1 MIYIKKIVLKIDGMT
16 CSACS
21 NGLEKYLK
29 RQAGII
35 DVNVNLI
42 LAIATIAYENI
53 KIKDI
58 ENYIKEAG
66 FKSLGEFKTFDDNN
80 TFKKEKKLLI
90 IYGILLI
97 ILMYITMSHMLSLP
111 NLDNYPKIYALILI
125 LFSLIFLV
133 YGFDII
139 KNGFKNLIHQIPN
152 MDTLVTFSVTFSLI
166 YSFYGVFKIFNNELS
181 YLHNLYFES
190 ACMVIYFIKLG
201 RFIENI
207 SKDKTKDAIKSLV
220 QITPQYA
227 IIKKNNK
234 EIKIT
239 IDEVKVDDILICH
252 PGEKIAVDGIVISGK
267 TYVNESFI
275 TGESKPVLKEKKSNV
290 IAGSINYDG
299 VITYKAKKIGRDS
312 TISEIVKMA
321 VEATNSKTKIQRI
334 ADKVSGI
341 FVPIIFIIALITL
354 LIHLLIG
361 HSFNLSLN
369 YFVTVLVVACPCAL
383 GLAVPLVIVISNGK
397 CAKNGLFLKK
407 AEVIENAK
415 DIDTVVF
422 DKTGTL
428 TYGKLKINKFFN
440 YSDITDKQLL
450 KIVSSLE
457 ANSSHPIATAF
468 SKNNL
473 LKVSDFKN
481 IVGMGIFGQIKT
493 KEYYVGNLKLL
504 EKLKIK
510 DNHISDYN
518 FLTEQGCSILYV
530 VSNQK
535 VIGLIGVKD
544 IIRNNSKELV
554 KNLKNNKINVI
565 MLTGDNAKT
574 AKLIAKELGITE
586 IIADVLP
593 NKKADFI
600 KSLIKDNK
608 KVLMIGDGINDAV
621 ALVNATIGVSISDG
635 TDVAVDSS
643 DVILMNND
651 LNNII
656 KLLKISQK
664 AFKIIKQN
672 LFWAF
677 FYNLIMIPLAAGLL
691 SPLGIVMNPMI
702 ASLAMTLSSLTV
714 VFNSLRLKGEKDA

>member
-1 MIYIKKIVLKIDGMT
+1 MNIKKTILKIDGMT

-29 RQAGII
+29 RQEGIV

-42 LAIATIAYENI
+42 LAIATITYENI

-66 FKSLGEFKTFDDNN
+66 FKSLGEFKTLDDNT
-80 TFKKEKKLLI
+80 TFKKEKSLLVFYGLLLI
-90 IYGILLI
+90 V
-97 ILMYITMSHMLSLP
+97 LMYITMSHMVGLP
-111 NLDNYPKIYALILI
+111 NLDNYPQIYSLTLV
-125 LFSLIFLV
+125 LFSLVFLI

-139 KNGFKNLIHQIPN
+139 KNGFKNLIHRIPN
-152 MDTLVTFSVTFSLI
+152 MDTLVTFSVVFSLI
-166 YSFYGVFKIFNNELS
+166 YSLYGVFKIFNGDLS
-181 YLHNLYFES
+181 YMHNLYFES

-220 QITPQYA
+220 QITPKYA
-227 IIKKNNK
+227 VIKKGEK
-234 EIKIT
+234 EEKIT
-239 IDEVKVDDILICH
+239 IDEVNIDDILVCH
-252 PGEKIAVDGIVISGK
+252 PGEKIAVDGVLVRGK
-267 TYVNESFI
+267 AHVDESFI
-275 TGESKPVLKEKKSNV
+275 TGESKPVLKEKDSHV

-299 VITYKAKKIGRDS
+299 VIEYKAKKIGRDS
-312 TISEIVKMA
+312 TISEIVKMV
-321 VEATNSKTKIQRI
+321 VESTNSKTKIQRV
-334 ADKVSGI
+334 ADKVSGV
-341 FVPIIFIIALITL
+341 FVPLIFIIAVITF
-354 LIHLLIG
+354 LIHIVLG
-361 HSFNLSLN
+361 SGFSDSLN

-407 AEVIENAK
+407 AEVIENARH
-415 DIDTVVF
+415 IDTLVF

-428 TYGKLKINKFFN
+428 TYGKLKNFKSFN
-440 YSDITDKQLL
+440 YSDISLEELL

-457 ANSSHPIATAF
+457 ANSTHPIATAF

-473 LKVSDFKN
+473 LKVTDFKN
-481 IVGMGIFGQIKT
+481 IAGMGLSGKIKN
-493 KEYYVGNLKLL
+493 KEYYIGNLRLL

-510 DNHISDYN
+510 DTHNLDYEELIS
-518 FLTEQGCSILYV
+518 QGCSILYV
-530 VSNQK
+530 VSNK
-535 VIGLIGVKD
+535 EIIGLIGVKD
-544 IIRNNSKELV
+544 TIRSNIKTLLKKLNNLG
-554 KNLKNNKINVI
+554 INVI
-565 MLTGDNAKT
+565 MLTGDNKKT
-574 AKLIAKELGITE
+574 AELIADELGIKKV
-586 IIADVLP
+586 IADMLP

-608 KVLMIGDGINDAV
+608 KVLMVGDGINDAV

-651 LNNII
+651 LNNIV
-656 KLLKISQK
+656 KLLEISK
-664 AFKIIKQN
+664 ESFKIIKQN

-677 FYNLIMIPLAAGLL
+677 FYNLIMIPIASGLL
-691 SPLGIVMNPMI
+691 APLGIVMNPMI

-714 VFNSLRLKGEKDA
+714 VFNSLRLKGGKNE

>member
-1 MIYIKKIVLKIDGMT
+1 MNIKKIVLKIDGMT

-29 RQAGII
+29 RQEGIV

-42 LAIATIAYENI
+42 LAIATITYENI

-66 FKSLGEFKTFDDNN
+66 FKSLGEFKTLDDNT
-80 TFKKEKKLLI
+80 TFKKEKNLLVFYGLLLI
-90 IYGILLI
+90 V
-97 ILMYITMSHMLSLP
+97 LMYITMSHMIGLP
-111 NLDNYPKIYALILI
+111 NLDNYPPIYSLILI
-125 LFSLIFLV
+125 LFSLVFLI

-139 KNGFKNLIHQIPN
+139 KNGFKNLIHRIPN
-152 MDTLVTFSVTFSLI
+152 MDTLVTFSVVFSLI
-166 YSFYGVFKIFNNELS
+166 YSLYGVFKIFNGDLS
-181 YLHNLYFES
+181 YMHNLYFES

-220 QITPQYA
+220 QITPKYA
-227 IIKKNNK
+227 VIKKGEK
-234 EIKIT
+234 EEKIT
-239 IDEVKVDDILICH
+239 IDEVNIDDILVCH
-252 PGEKIAVDGIVISGK
+252 PGEKIAVDGVLVRGK
-267 TYVNESFI
+267 AHVDESFI
-275 TGESKPVLKEKKSNV
+275 TGESKPVLKEKDSHV

-299 VITYKAKKIGRDS
+299 VIEYKAKKIGRDS
-312 TISEIVKMA
+312 TISEIVKMV
-321 VEATNSKTKIQRI
+321 VESTNSKTKIQRI
-334 ADKVSGI
+334 ADKVSGV
-341 FVPIIFIIALITL
+341 FVPLIFIIAVITF
-354 LIHLLIG
+354 LIHIVLG
-361 HSFNLSLN
+361 SGFSDSLN

-415 DIDTVVF
+415 HIDTLVF

-428 TYGKLKINKFFN
+428 TYGKLKIFKSFN
-440 YSDITDKQLL
+440 YSDFSLEELL

-457 ANSSHPIATAF
+457 ANSTHPIATAF

-473 LKVSDFKN
+473 LKVTDFKN
-481 IVGMGIFGQIKT
+481 IAGMGLSGKIKN
-493 KEYYVGNLKLL
+493 KEYYIGNLRLL

-510 DNHISDYN
+510 DTHNLDYEELIS
-518 FLTEQGCSILYV
+518 QGCSILYV
-530 VSNQK
+530 VSNK
-535 VIGLIGVKD
+535 EIIGLIGVKD
-544 IIRNNSKELV
+544 TIRTNIKTLLKKLNNLG
-554 KNLKNNKINVI
+554 INVI
-565 MLTGDNAKT
+565 MLTGDNKKT
-574 AKLIAKELGITE
+574 AELIADELGIKKV
-586 IIADVLP
+586 IADMLP

-608 KVLMIGDGINDAV
+608 KVLMVGDGINDAV

-651 LNNII
+651 LNNIVE
-656 KLLKISQK
+656 LLEISK
-664 AFKIIKQN
+664 ESFKIIKQN

-677 FYNLIMIPLAAGLL
+677 FYNLIMIPIASGLL
-691 SPLGIVMNPMI
+691 VPLGIVMNPMI

-714 VFNSLRLKGEKDA
+714 VFNSLRLKGGKNE

>member
-1 MIYIKKIVLKIDGMT
+1 MNIKKTILKIDGMT

-29 RQAGII
+29 RQEGIV

-42 LAIATIAYENI
+42 LAIATITYENI

-66 FKSLGEFKTFDDNN
+66 FKSLGEFKTLDDNT
-80 TFKKEKKLLI
+80 TFKKEKSLLVFYGLLLI
-90 IYGILLI
+90 V
-97 ILMYITMSHMLSLP
+97 LMYITMSHMVGLP
-111 NLDNYPKIYALILI
+111 NLDNYPQIYSLTLV
-125 LFSLIFLV
+125 LFSLVFLI

-139 KNGFKNLIHQIPN
+139 KNGFKNLIHRIPN
-152 MDTLVTFSVTFSLI
+152 MDTLVTFSVVFSLI
-166 YSFYGVFKIFNNELS
+166 YSLYGVFKIFNGDLS
-181 YLHNLYFES
+181 YMHNLYFES

-220 QITPQYA
+220 QITPKYA
-227 IIKKNNK
+227 VIKKGEK
-234 EIKIT
+234 EEKIT
-239 IDEVKVDDILICH
+239 IDEVNIDDILVCH
-252 PGEKIAVDGIVISGK
+252 PGEKIAVDGVLVRGK
-267 TYVNESFI
+267 AHVDESFI
-275 TGESKPVLKEKKSNV
+275 TGESKPVLKEKDSHV

-299 VITYKAKKIGRDS
+299 VIEYKAKKIGRDS
-312 TISEIVKMA
+312 TISEIVKMV
-321 VEATNSKTKIQRI
+321 VESTNSKTKIQRV
-334 ADKVSGI
+334 ADKVSGV
-341 FVPIIFIIALITL
+341 FVPLIFIIAVITF
-354 LIHLLIG
+354 LIHTVLG
-361 HSFNLSLN
+361 SGFSDSLN

-407 AEVIENAK
+407 AEVIENARH
-415 DIDTVVF
+415 IDTLVF

-428 TYGKLKINKFFN
+428 TYGKLKNFKSFN
-440 YSDITDKQLL
+440 YSDISLEELL

-457 ANSSHPIATAF
+457 ANSTHPIATAF

-473 LKVSDFKN
+473 LKVTDFKN
-481 IVGMGIFGQIKT
+481 IAGMGLSGKIKN
-493 KEYYVGNLKLL
+493 KEYYIGSLKLL

-510 DNHISDYN
+510 DTHNLDYEELIS
-518 FLTEQGCSILYV
+518 QGCSILYV
-530 VSNQK
+530 VSNK
-535 VIGLIGVKD
+535 EIIGLIGVKD
-544 IIRNNSKELV
+544 TIRSNIKTLLKKLNNLG
-554 KNLKNNKINVI
+554 INVI
-565 MLTGDNAKT
+565 MLTGDNKKT
-574 AKLIAKELGITE
+574 AELIADELGIKKV
-586 IIADVLP
+586 IADMLP

-608 KVLMIGDGINDAV
+608 KVLMVGDGINDAV

-651 LNNII
+651 LNNIV
-656 KLLKISQK
+656 KLLEISK
-664 AFKIIKQN
+664 ESFKIIKQN

-677 FYNLIMIPLAAGLL
+677 FYNLIMIPIASGLL
-691 SPLGIVMNPMI
+691 APLGIVMNPMI

-714 VFNSLRLKGEKDA
+714 VFNSLRLKGGKNE

>member
-1 MIYIKKIVLKIDGMT
+1 MT

-21 NGLEKYLK
+21 SGLEKYLK
-29 RQAGII
+29 KQEGII

-42 LAIATIAYENI
+42 LAIVTITYEKI

-58 ENYIKEAG
+58 ENHIKEAG
-66 FKSLGEFKTFDDNN
+66 FKSLGEFKTLDDNN

-97 ILMYITMSHMLSLP
+97 ILMYITMSHMVSLP
-111 NLDNYPKIYALILI
+111 NLDNYPKIYSLILI
-125 LFSLIFLV
+125 LFSLLFFI

-139 KNGFKNLIHQIPN
+139 KNGFKNLIHKIPN
-152 MDTLVTFSVTFSLI
+152 MDTLVTFSVVFSLI
-166 YSFYGVFKIFNNELS
+166 YSLYGIFKIFNNDLS
-181 YLHNLYFES
+181 YIHNLYFES

-227 IIKKNNK
+227 IIKKNKK
-234 EIKIT
+234 EAKIT
-239 IDEVKVDDILICH
+239 IDEVKVNDILICH
-252 PGEKIAVDGIVISGK
+252 PKEKIAVDGIVISGK
-267 TYVNESFI
+267 THVNESFI
-275 TGESKPVLKEKKSNV
+275 TGESKPVLKEKKSKV

-299 VITYKAKKIGRDS
+299 VIEYKAKKIGRDS
-312 TISEIVKMA
+312 TISEIVKMV
-321 VEATNSKTKIQRI
+321 VESTNSKTKIQRI

-341 FVPIIFIIALITL
+341 FVPIIFIIAIITF

-361 HSFNLSLN
+361 NSFNLSLN

-428 TYGKLKINKFFN
+428 TYGTLKINKIFN

-457 ANSSHPIATAF
+457 VNSPHPIATAF
-468 SKNNL
+468 YKNNL

-481 IVGMGIFGQIKT
+481 IVGMGIFGKIKD
-493 KEYYVGNLKLL
+493 KEYYIGNLKLL
-504 EKLKIK
+504 EKLRIK
-510 DNHISDYN
+510 DNHILDYN

-535 VIGLIGVKD
+535 VISLIGVKD
-544 IIRNNSKELV
+544 VIRNNSKELV

-565 MLTGDNAKT
+565 MLTGDNEKT
-574 AKLIAKELGITE
+574 AKLIAKELGINE

-691 SPLGIVMNPMI
+691 AQFNIVMNPMI